1 MPKLAAIDVGSNAM
15 RLAIASADDDGRIHL
30 IHTDREAIRLG
41 EDVFTRGEISD
52 ARLVEAMNAFLK
64 FRRLINQH
72 KVKSVRAVGTSAL
85 REARNRD
92 YCIGQISKATEI
104 MIDVISPEEE
114 ARLVYVA
121 VSKTLKLG
129 GKVALLVDVGGGSV
143 EISLATEREIIATE
157 SFGIGTVRLLQMLD
171 HRKRGDRVFRQLARE
186 YINVSGTRLRK
197 EIGEHAIDLCIAT
210 GGNVESLGDLRV
222 QLCDADNDT
231 SITLDELDSILKQL
245 QSRSYEE
252 RVKDFGLRPDRAD
265 VIIPA
270 IIVLQIVAKEA
281 RIQEIE
287 IPRVGVREGLLIDM
301 ARGLGRDSGPPDRT
315 QLITSAR
322 LLGRKYDY
330 EAEHAQTVA
339 RFAIALF
346 DGTKKLHKLG
356 TTERILLEVAALLHD
371 IGYYIGTYNHHK
383 NSWYLINA
391 SALVGVD
398 DSDKAIIALVIRYHS
413 RSFPKASHKEYMD
426 VSPKRRRT
434 VVKLASILRL
444 AEALDCEHSGRV
456 ESVKVTVRK
465 KKVILLLKGKGDLL
479 LERWALNYVSRLF
492 EKTYKKKIVIES

>member
-1 MPKLAAIDVGSNAM
+1 
-15 RLAIASADDDGRIHL
+15 
-30 IHTDREAIRLG
+30 
-41 EDVFTRGEISD
+41 
-52 ARLVEAMNAFLK
+52 MNAFLK
-64 FRRLINQH
+64 FRKLINQH

-92 YCIGQISKATEI
+92 YCIRQISKATEI
-104 MIDVISPEEE
+104 TIDVISAEEE

-121 VSKTLKLG
+121 VSKAIRLD
-129 GKVALLVDVGGGSV
+129 GKVALLVDIGGGSV
-143 EISLATEREIIATE
+143 EVSLATEHEIIATE
-157 SFGIGTVRLLQMLD
+157 SFGIGTVRLLQMLEQ
-171 HRKRGDRVFRQLARE
+171 RKRGDRVFRQLARE

-210 GGNVESLGDLRV
+210 GGNVESLGGLRV
-222 QLCDADNDT
+222 QLCDADSDA

-315 QLITSAR
+315 QLVTSAR

-339 RFAIALF
+339 RFAVALF
-346 DGTKKLHKLG
+346 DATKKLHKLG
-356 TTERILLEVAALLHD
+356 C
-371 IGYYIGTYNHHK
+371 N
-383 NSWYLINA
+383 
-391 SALVGVD
+391 
-398 DSDKAIIALVIRYHS
+398 
-413 RSFPKASHKEYMD
+413 
-426 VSPKRRRT
+426 RT
-434 VVKLASILRL
+434 NFA
-444 AEALDCEHSGRV
+444 
-456 ESVKVTVRK
+456 
-465 KKVILLLKGKGDLL
+465 
-479 LERWALNYVSRLF
+479 
-492 EKTYKKKIVIES
+492 